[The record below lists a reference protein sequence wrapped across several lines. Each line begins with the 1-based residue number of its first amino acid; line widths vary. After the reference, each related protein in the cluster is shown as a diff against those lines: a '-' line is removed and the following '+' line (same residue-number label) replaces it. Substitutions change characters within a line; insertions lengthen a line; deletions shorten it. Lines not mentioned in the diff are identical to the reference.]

1 MSITELSIKRPT
13 LVAVIFAILSIA
25 GILSYTMLKYDLL
38 PKMDVPVVMVST
50 VYSGASATDVESSVT
65 KKLEDALSSLE
76 NVDNMSSTSQEG
88 ISMIVIT
95 LNSGTDVD
103 ISLQE
108 AQRKVNSV
116 LSELPA
122 NAKTP
127 SLVKYST
134 EDIPV
139 LQLGVTAK
147 IPETKLYQ
155 LTKDQIKSQISKIN
169 GVGQVTLVGGTE
181 REIRINID
189 KQKLDGYKISIAAV
203 YAAMANANLELPT
216 GKIENQESQYTVR
229 LGGKIQSVEELQDV
243 TVARTANGGIV
254 HLSDVADVYDGTA
267 EVTTINRINNENS
280 IGIIIQKQSDANTVD
295 VCQKV
300 KEELTTLENL
310 YTEQGVK
317 FNIASDT
324 SIHTLDSANAVVKDL
339 LLAIILVAFVM
350 FFFLHSVRSSLIVM
364 VSIPASI
371 VSVFAAMYIFDFSL
385 NLMTL
390 LALSLVIGI
399 LVDDSIVVLENIHR
413 HMDMGKNRIRAAVDG
428 RSEIGFTA
436 VAITMVDVV
445 VFVPMALVTGMIGN
459 MLREF
464 SLVIVFSTLMSLFVS
479 FTLTPLLASR
489 FSKKE
494 KLSKKSIMGRL
505 ALGFE
510 HYFHIVIHFYERILK
525 WGLGHRKTVYG
536 IILLVFVGAVSL
548 FPLGFIGME
557 FMPTSDKGEVTVK
570 LETDQQNSLYQTNL
584 LTQEVEKLLFSKPEV
599 VKVSSRVGYTSSS
612 SMSGSNE
619 ADKSELTVKL
629 VDKKERDM
637 STLQYSTM
645 LQNEIMKIPG
655 VRATVSSASTM
666 GSSNDAPIQVLLRG
680 TNMNTLYT
688 EADSVMRLIKAI
700 PGTINVKLSVDKSK
714 PEMRIALDRD
724 KMAQLGLS
732 VFDVANTL
740 RLAFAGNSD
749 LQFSE
754 KAEEYDINLR
764 FDENNRKNP
773 EDIKVLTFLNNKGQS
788 IELQNFAT
796 IDQTLGPNKLE
807 RYDRISS
814 LTVKAGVAGRPTG
827 TVGSEIK
834 EAIQAN
840 IHNPEV
846 EFKYLGQMEQQSDA
860 FSSLGIAILLALV
873 LVYLVMVALYN
884 SYLYPFVVLFSIP
897 MAVIGAFLALA
908 LTGSLMNM
916 FAMIGMIMLIGLV
929 AKNAILIV
937 DFTNQQ
943 RAKGMGVFEALVEAG
958 KERLRPILMTTLS
971 MIFGMLPIA
980 LATGAS
986 SETKNGL
993 AWVIIGGLTSSL
1005 LLTLILVPSVYMTM
1019 EKWKEKLNRKF
1030 GKKKG
1035 NLAEDIEETEAIE
1048 AIGATEEI

>member
-13 LVAVIFAILSIA
+13 LVAVIFAILTIA

-38 PKMDVPVVMVST
+38 PKIDVPVVSIMT
-50 VYSGASATDVESSVT
+50 VYPGASAVDVESSVT

-88 ISMIVIT
+88 LSMIVIT
-95 LNSGTDVD
+95 LNAGTDINV
-103 ISLQE
+103 SLQD

-116 LSELPA
+116 LSKLPI

-127 SLVKYST
+127 SLSKFST
-134 EDIPV
+134 DDIPV

-147 IPETKLYQ
+147 IPDIQLYQ

-203 YAAMANANLELPT
+203 YAAMGNANLELPT
-216 GKIENQESQYTVR
+216 GTIENAKSQYTVR
-229 LGGKIQSVEELQDV
+229 LGGKLQSVKELMDV
-243 TVARTANGGIV
+243 TVARTAGGAII
-254 HLSDVADVYDGTA
+254 HLSDIADVYDGIA
-267 EVTTINRINNENS
+267 EITTINRVNNVSS

-300 KEELTTLENL
+300 KKELTLLESQYAN
-310 YTEQGVK
+310 QGVK
-317 FNIASDT
+317 FNISSDT

-350 FFFLHSVRSSLIVM
+350 FFFLHSFRNSLIVM

-371 VSVFAAMYIFDFSL
+371 ISVFAAMYVFDFSL

-413 HMDMGKNRIRAAVDG
+413 HQEMGKGRKKAAIDG

-436 VAITMVDVV
+436 VAITLVDVV
-445 VFVPMALVTGMIGN
+445 VFVPLALVTGMIGN

-479 FTLTPLLASR
+479 FTVTPLLASI

-494 KLSKKSIMGRL
+494 TLSRNTLMGRL

-510 HYFHIVIHFYERILK
+510 AIFQKISRLYEQILK
-525 WGLGHRKTVYG
+525 WALSHKLAVGG
-536 IILLVFVGAVSL
+536 IVLALLIGSISL
-548 FPLGFIGME
+548 FPLGFVGME
-557 FMPTSDKGEVTVK
+557 FMASADKGELTVK
-570 LETDQQNSLYQTNL
+570 LETDQQNNLYQTNL
-584 LTQEVEKLLFSKPEV
+584 ITQKVEKLLFSKPEV
-599 VKVSSRVGYTSSS
+599 VKVSSRVGYSSTS

-619 ADKSELTVKL
+619 ANKSELTIQL
-629 VDKKERDM
+629 VDKKERKM
-637 STLQYSTM
+637 SSERYATY

-655 VRATVSSASTM
+655 IRATVSAGSTNGM
-666 GSSNDAPIQVLLRG
+666 SNDAPIQVLLRG
-680 TNMNTLYT
+680 TNMNTLYV

-700 PGTINVKLSVDKSK
+700 PGTVNVKLSVEKSK
-714 PEMRIALDRD
+714 PEMHIALDRE
-724 KMAQLGLS
+724 KMSQLGLS

-754 KAEEYDINLR
+754 KAQEYNINLR
-764 FDENNRKNP
+764 FDETNRRNP
-773 EDIKVLTFLNNKGQS
+773 EDIKTLTFLNSKSQS
-788 IELQNFAT
+788 IELGNFAK
-796 IDQTLGPNKLE
+796 IEQTLGPSKLE

-814 LTVKAGVAGRPTG
+814 LTVKSGVAGRPTG
-827 TVGSEIK
+827 TVGTEIK
-834 EAIQAN
+834 EAIAAN

-846 EFKYLGQMEQQSDA
+846 EVEMLGQMKQMMEA
-860 FSSLGIAILLALV
+860 MKSLMIAIMLALV

-897 MAVIGAFLALA
+897 MAIIGAFLALA
-908 LTGSLMNM
+908 LTGCLLNIFS
-916 FAMIGMIMLIGLV
+916 MIGMIMLIGLV
-929 AKNAILIV
+929 AKNAILLV

-943 RAKGMGVFEALVEAG
+943 REKGMTVVEALLESG

-971 MIFGMLPIA
+971 MIFGMMPIA

-986 SETKNGL
+986 AETKNGL

-1005 LLTLILVPSVYMTM
+1005 LLTLVVVPVVYYVM
-1019 EKWKEKLNRKF
+1019 EKIKVSFNAKF
-1030 GKKKG
+1030 RKKKLQPV
-1035 NLAEDIEETEAIE
+1035 NTEDIE
-1048 AIGATEEI
+1048 